1 MKVLD
6 VSALDFAIDETKR
19 TLTKQ
24 SEQVQQIEQAIKSF
38 TSLQDSFKGSGA
50 DAIRSFYEECHQ
62 PFLLL
67 FQAVIDEYSSILDQ
81 IKGAMYSFEPAPNGF
96 IHQQFLD
103 DDLNQGLEQARNTT
117 MYLTDQANSI
127 MQRVSDILHLPRVS
141 DDDVLMHID
150 QAKKHVIETSE
161 NIMHFDYEQ
170 TNSLHTVEE
179 SLRIM
184 SQYLT
189 TISNMFAQQGFAIS
203 SFISGQLKEDVSYKM
218 VNETL
223 LSKTGQSIEQSTQNK
238 EESPS
243 WVGRVLDYFNR
254 ANQTIGFSDL
264 AVVGSQAAMTTST
277 IYLTRKLKVKYLP
290 DKTPSIM
297 QRLRGDY
304 RFSVGAH
311 ESWTSKSKHSSK
323 TAKFLLD
330 FSRSQQTN
338 PMAQGLQR
346 FAASY
351 NSPSHMLSHLAGFPK
366 NHTGSVVGSTLQ
378 TTFQSRMTTGTK
390 EIVKQ
395 VFDAK
400 GLKAAGRG
408 VPIVGGAVSLIANAS
423 EFTNSA
429 NSDKSTSEKA
439 GRAVAGVTLDIA
451 AIGAGAKIGATIGSV
466 GGPIGVVVG
475 GAAGGLA
482 GALVSNFASDSFKS
496 VGESAGRAFDNKLTE
511 VKESKAAQFINGW
524 FK

>member
-24 SEQVQQIEQAIKSF
+24 SEQIQQIEQAIKSF

-395 VFDAK
+395 VFDVK
-400 GLKAAGRG
+400 GLQTVGRR
-408 VPIVGGAVSLIANAS
+408 VPIVGTAVSFVANGAEIFGS
-423 EFTNSA
+423 QGADRSLGESI
-429 NSDKSTSEKA
+429 
-439 GRAVAGVTLDIA
+439 GRAFAGIGTDAVAIA
-451 AIGAGAKIGATIGSV
+451 AGAKVGATIGSV
-466 GGPIGVVVG
+466 GGPVGIVVG
-475 GAAGGLA
+475 GALGGLVGGIVSTAA
-482 GALVSNFASDSFKS
+482 GEKIKDIGGEIGKNSMEKISNTP
-496 VGESAGRAFDNKLTE
+496 VGKGLKYVQS
-511 VKESKAAQFINGW
+511 W
-524 FK
+524 FN

>member
-6 VSALDFAIDETKR
+6 VSALDLAIEETKR
-19 TLTKQ
+19 TLMKQ
-24 SEQVQQIEQAIKSF
+24 SEQIQQIEQAIKSF

-67 FQAVIDEYSSILDQ
+67 FQAVIDEYSTILDQ

-103 DDLNQGLEQARNTT
+103 DELNQGLEQTRSTT

-127 MQRVSDILHLPRVS
+127 MQRVSDIVQLPRLS
-141 DDDVLMHID
+141 DDDVLMHVD
-150 QAKKHVIETSE
+150 QTKRHVTETSE

-170 TNSLHTVEE
+170 TNSLQAVEQ
-179 SLRIM
+179 SLRMM
-184 SQYLT
+184 SQYLM
-189 TISNMFAQQGFAIS
+189 TISNMFAHQGFTIS
-203 SFISGQLKEDVSYKM
+203 SFISGQLKDDASYKM
-218 VNETL
+218 VNEAL
-223 LSKTGQSIEQSTQNK
+223 LSKTGQSIEQSLQQTD
-238 EESPS
+238 ESPS
-243 WVGRVLDYFNR
+243 WVGKVLDYFNT
-254 ANQTIGFSDL
+254 ANRTIGFSDL

-277 IYLTRKLKVKYLP
+277 IFLTRKLEVGYLP
-290 DKTPSIM
+290 KKTPPLM
-297 QRLRGDY
+297 QRLKGDY

-330 FSRSQQTN
+330 FSRSQPTN
-338 PMAQGLQR
+338 SMAQGLQR

-366 NHTGSVVGSTLQ
+366 NHTGSIVGSTLQ
-378 TTFQSRMTTGTK
+378 TSFQSRMTTGTK
-390 EIVKQ
+390 EVVKQ

-400 GLKAAGRG
+400 GLQSVGRRI
-408 VPIVGGAVSLIANAS
+408 PIVGGAVSIAANVADAVDPNNA
-423 EFTNSA
+423 
-429 NSDKSTSEKA
+429 DKSRSEKTGRVLA
-439 GRAVAGVTLDIA
+439 GIA
-451 AIGAGAKIGATIGSV
+451 ADTGAIAVGAKAGAVIGSV
-466 GGPIGVVVG
+466 GGPVGVIVG
-475 GAAGGLA
+475 GTVGGLVGGVASSFA
-482 GALVSNFASDSFKS
+482 GDKVKDFGGSIGKSIGSGMNSIGNSFKS
-496 VGESAGRAFDNKLTE
+496 STVGS
-511 VKESKAAQFINGW
+511 W

>member
-24 SEQVQQIEQAIKSF
+24 SEQIQQIEQAIKSF

-243 WVGRVLDYFNR
+243 WVGRVLDYFNS

-264 AVVGSQAAMTTST
+264 AVVGSQFAMSTST

-366 NHTGSVVGSTLQ
+366 NHTGSIVGSTLQ

-400 GLKAAGRG
+400 GLQTVGRR
-408 VPIVGGAVSLIANAS
+408 VPIVGTAVSFVGHLS
-423 EFTNSA
+423 EFTSPNNENKSFGEKLGRSSA
-429 NSDKSTSEKA
+429 GFLAD
-439 GRAVAGVTLDIA
+439 
-451 AIGAGAKIGATIGSV
+451 AGAITLGAKTGALIGSV
-466 GGPIGVVVG
+466 GGPVGVIVG
-475 GAAGGLA
+475 GAIGGVAGSVISLA
-482 GALVSNFASDSFKS
+482 AGDKVKNLGER
-496 VGESAGRAFDNKLTE
+496 VGSAAESTYKNI
-511 VKESKAAQFINGW
+511 SKGFSSTTIGKW
-524 FK
+524 FN

>member
-24 SEQVQQIEQAIKSF
+24 SEQIQQIEQAIKSF

-96 IHQQFLD
+96 VHQQFLD

-243 WVGRVLDYFNR
+243 WVGRVLDYFNS

-264 AVVGSQAAMTTST
+264 AVVGSQFAMSTST

-400 GLKAAGRG
+400 GLQTVGRR
-408 VPIVGGAVSLIANAS
+408 VPIVGGVVSVAANLTELYS
-423 EFTNSA
+423 PENENKTTVER
-429 NSDKSTSEKA
+429 TS
-439 GRAVAGVTLDIA
+439 RVIAGVA
-451 AIGAGAKIGATIGSV
+451 ADAGAITLGVKAGATIGSL
-466 GGPIGVVVG
+466 GGPVGIVVG
-475 GAAGGLA
+475 GALGGLA
-482 GALVSNFASDSFKS
+482 GGAVSALSSNKVKDLGEGIGRGLESSFKNANSAIQQS
-496 VGESAGRAFDNKLTE
+496 VLGS
-511 VKESKAAQFINGW
+511 W